1 MKTVI
6 ALFLLCIVLSCKD
19 KETTG
24 IPPLS
29 PKEPFG
35 TEYQILLNHSL
46 KATEYAN
53 GYKDYRVEKGTNKA
67 VVIFTAMPGADRVCC
82 DNGSPYIAFEID
94 PSLISFE
101 YSTNAQLTTANSIT
115 GMTNSFFGPHSYVL
129 NEGTLSGKKLSSKEW
144 SISISLPPKTNSF
157 YNGLTLK
164 ELFRVY

>member
-29 PKEPFG
+29 SKEPFG
-35 TEYQILLNHSL
+35 TEYQILLNHSI
-46 KATEYAN
+46 KATEYTN
-53 GYKDYRVEKGTNKA
+53 GYKSYRVEKGTNKA
-67 VVIFTAMPGADRVCC
+67 VVIFTTRPGADRVCC

-94 PSLISFE
+94 PSWVSFE

-115 GMTNSFFGPHSYVL
+115 GMTNSIFGRQSYVL
-129 NEGTLSGKKLSSKEW
+129 KEGTLSGKKLSAKEW
-144 SISISLPPKTNSF
+144 SISILLPPKTNSF
-157 YNGLTLK
+157 YNGLALK
-164 ELFRVY
+164 ELFKVY